1 MSMRLDDI
9 TFQEAIDSLRQA
21 DADLDAIYLRFGPP
35 PLWARE
41 PGFPTLVRIILEQ
54 QVSLASA
61 AAAFGRLEA
70 RISTVTPAGLLG
82 LSEAEFKDCGFS
94 RQKAGYAR
102 GIAQD
107 ILDGRLDLDALAGM
121 DDDEA
126 LETLV
131 KVRGIGPW
139 SADIYLL
146 MALGRADIWPRG
158 DLALAR
164 SLQRIKHLAS
174 LPAIDE
180 MKKISRMWKPW
191 RAVAARFLWHDYLS
205 RNPGG

>member
-1 MSMRLDDI
+1 MRLNDI
-9 TFQEAIDSLRQA
+9 TFREAIAVLRQA
-21 DADLDAIYLRFGPP
+21 DAELNAIYLRFGPP
-35 PLWARE
+35 PMWARE

-70 RISTVTPAGLLG
+70 LVSPITPAGLLA
-82 LSEAEFKDCGFS
+82 LSDAELKDCGFS
-94 RQKAGYAR
+94 RQKAGYVR
-102 GIAQD
+102 GMAHD
-107 ILDGRLDLDALAGM
+107 ILEGRLDLDTLAGM

-126 LETLV
+126 RNTLV
-131 KVRGIGPW
+131 RVRGIGLW

-146 MALGRADIWPRG
+146 MALGRADVWPRG

-164 SLQRIKHLAS
+164 SLQRVKQLAS
-174 LPAIDE
+174 LPSIEE
-180 MKKISRMWKPW
+180 MDGISRTWKPW

-205 RNPGG
+205 RISPG